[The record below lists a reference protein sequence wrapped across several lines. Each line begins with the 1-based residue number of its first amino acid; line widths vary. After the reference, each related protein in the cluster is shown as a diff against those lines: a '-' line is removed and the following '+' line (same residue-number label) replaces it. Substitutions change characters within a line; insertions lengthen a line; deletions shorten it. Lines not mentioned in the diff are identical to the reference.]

1 MNQRRS
7 PALAGVLGAAF
18 VVLSPALARPA
29 RALEVVGFVSEARPA
44 IWRTGVGATVTSGFF
59 RFASLEA
66 ELARQP
72 GEPVDSSMTSFMGS
86 ALLSPPL
93 GPLVPFG
100 GFGVGLYRQS
110 RGELRD
116 NGTLTAFIL
125 GVKLKLGG
133 VVVIRGEY
141 RAIDLSDGALLEM
154 DERFALGIG
163 VSF

>member
-1 MNQRRS
+1 MTLHRS
-7 PALAGVLGAAF
+7 PIPAGVLWAAF
-18 VVLSPALARPA
+18 VVLSPAPA
-29 RALEVVGFVSEARPA
+29 QALEVVGFVSEARPA
-44 IWRTGVGATVTSGFF
+44 IWRTGVGVTLTSGFF
-59 RFASLEA
+59 RLASLEA
-66 ELARQP
+66 EISRQP
-72 GEPVDSSMTSFMGS
+72 GEPVESSMTSFTGS

-116 NGTLTAFIL
+116 NGTLKAFIL

-141 RAIDLSDGALLEM
+141 RAIDLSGGALLEM